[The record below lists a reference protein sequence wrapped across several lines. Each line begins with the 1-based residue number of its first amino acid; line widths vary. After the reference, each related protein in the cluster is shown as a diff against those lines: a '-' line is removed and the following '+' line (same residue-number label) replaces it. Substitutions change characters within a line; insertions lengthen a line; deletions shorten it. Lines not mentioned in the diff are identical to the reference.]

1 MERLNKFTKI
11 KNYIY
16 YNIFVE
22 RFTKKINFK
31 FPSNFYRWDMIKF
44 LQSKKQFKNY
54 LEIGCDQ
61 DQLFSKINIE
71 NKIGVDPVS
80 GGNTRKSSD
89 DFFSTNK
96 INFDLVFIDG
106 LHEYD
111 QVKKDI
117 LNSLKF
123 LNPNGII
130 LVHDCLPSSM
140 SKQAVPRY
148 RMSWNGDV
156 WKAIVDLRCEKNIE
170 IFTCEID
177 QGIAII
183 QNKNNTDLLSINK
196 KPIKLK
202 FHDFYNNYKKYM
214 RVISLED
221 FKKIFS

>member
-1 MERLNKFTKI
+1 MEKLSKFTKL
-11 KNYIY
+11 KNFIY
-16 YNIFVE
+16 YNVFVE

-31 FPSNFYRWDMIKF
+31 FPINFYRWDMIKF
-44 LQSKKQFKNY
+44 LQSKKEFKNY

-61 DQLFSKINIE
+61 DQLFSRINIE

-80 GGNTRKSSD
+80 GGNIRKSSD
-89 DFFSTNK
+89 EFFLTNK

-106 LHEYD
+106 LHEYY

-123 LNPNGII
+123 LKPNGVI

-156 WKAIVDLRCEKNIE
+156 WKAIVDLRQDENLE

-177 QGIAII
+177 QGIGII
-183 QNKNNTDLLSINK
+183 RKEKNSSILKLNKAAN
-196 KPIKLK
+196 KLK
-202 FHDFYNNYKKYM
+202 FKDYYYNYREYM
-214 RVISLED
+214 RVISLDE
-221 FKKIFS
+221 FKNKF

>member
-1 MERLNKFTKI
+1 MGIRFSRLNELK
-11 KNYIY
+11 KNFEKANVLKEYDKH
-16 YNIFVE
+16 NLLKDV
-22 RFTKKINFK
+22 K
-31 FPSNFYRWDMIKF
+31 
-44 LQSKKQFKNY
+44 
-54 LEIGCDQ
+54 EIQ
-61 DQLFSKINIE
+61 T
-71 NKIGVDPVS
+71 V
-80 GGNTRKSSD
+80 
-89 DFFSTNK
+89 
-96 INFDLVFIDG
+96 DLVFIDG
-106 LHEYD
+106 LHEYN

-148 RMSWNGDV
+148 RMSWNGNV
-156 WKAIVDLRCEKNIE
+156 WKAIVDLRCERNIE

-196 KPIKLK
+196 KPIELK
-202 FHDFYNNYKKYM
+202 FYDFYNNYKKYM

-221 FKKIFS
+221 FKKIFN

>member
-196 KPIKLK
+196 KPIELK

>member
-1 MERLNKFTKI
+1 MEKLSKFTKL
-11 KNYIY
+11 KNFIY
-16 YNIFVE
+16 YNVFVE

-31 FPSNFYRWDMIKF
+31 FPINFYRWDMIKF
-44 LQSKKQFKNY
+44 LQSKKEFKNY

-61 DQLFSKINIE
+61 DQLFSRINIE

-80 GGNTRKSSD
+80 GGNIRKSSD
-89 DFFSTNK
+89 EFFLTNK

-106 LHEYD
+106 LHEYY

-148 RMSWNGDV
+148 RMSWNGNV

-196 KPIKLK
+196 KPIELK
-202 FHDFYNNYKKYM
+202 FYDFYNNYKKYM

-221 FKKIFS
+221 FKKIFN

>member
-1 MERLNKFTKI
+1 MERLNKFRKI

-31 FPSNFYRWDMIKF
+31 FPSNFYRWDMIEF

>member
-22 RFTKKINFK
+22 RFTKKINFR

-117 LNSLKF
+117 LN
-123 LNPNGII
+123 
-130 LVHDCLPSSM
+130 
-140 SKQAVPRY
+140 
-148 RMSWNGDV
+148 
-156 WKAIVDLRCEKNIE
+156 
-170 IFTCEID
+170 
-177 QGIAII
+177 
-183 QNKNNTDLLSINK
+183 
-196 KPIKLK
+196 
-202 FHDFYNNYKKYM
+202 
-214 RVISLED
+214 
-221 FKKIFS
+221 